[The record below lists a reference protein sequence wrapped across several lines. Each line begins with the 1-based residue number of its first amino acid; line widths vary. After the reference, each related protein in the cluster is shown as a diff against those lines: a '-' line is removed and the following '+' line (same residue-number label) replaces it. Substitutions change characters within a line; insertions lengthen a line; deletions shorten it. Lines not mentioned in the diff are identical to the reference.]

1 MTKEEA
7 YFMNPAILAYLGDA
21 VYELFVRQRMVD
33 SGQVHVDRMSQ
44 EAVRYV
50 RAEGQALAIKRM
62 MEGLTEEEQQLV
74 KRARNKKVTSKPRNV
89 DIHIYKWATA
99 FEALMGYLYLTGRV
113 LRAKELFLAAFD
125 TKSGMNGYSDD
136 ETDNHTKEA

>member
-1 MTKEEA
+1 M
-7 YFMNPAILAYLGDA
+7 
-21 VYELFVRQRMVD
+21 
-33 SGQVHVDRMSQ
+33 
-44 EAVRYV
+44 

-99 FEALMGYLYLTGRV
+99 FEALMGYLHISGQEDR
-113 LRAKELFLAAFD
+113 RDELMEEAMRII
-125 TKSGMNGYSDD
+125 SGAEGKPSL
-136 ETDNHTKEA
+136 

>member
-99 FEALMGYLYLTGRV
+99 FEALMGYLHISGQEDR
-113 LRAKELFLAAFD
+113 RDELMEEAMRII
-125 TKSGMNGYSDD
+125 SGAEGKPSL
-136 ETDNHTKEA
+136 

>member
-1 MTKEEA
+1 MPREEVMTKEEA
-7 YFMNPAILAYLGDA
+7 YFMYPEILAYLGDA

-99 FEALMGYLYLTGRV
+99 FEALMGYLHISGQEDR
-113 LRAKELFLAAFD
+113 RDELMEEAMRII
-125 TKSGMNGYSDD
+125 SGAEGKPSL
-136 ETDNHTKEA
+136 

>member
-1 MTKEEA
+1 MPKEEVMTKEEA

-62 MEGLTEEEQQLV
+62 MERLTEEEQQLV

-99 FEALMGYLYLTGRV
+99 FEALMGYLHI
-113 LRAKELFLAAFD
+113 
-125 TKSGMNGYSDD
+125 SGQEDRRDGLM
-136 ETDNHTKEA
+136 EEAMRIIGGAEEKPSL